1 MYSSIFDDIYNHILN
16 LDNDIKNKDLETKIG
31 KKLITIYA
39 AVNDEQLQEN
49 IEKTFYESEHQRK
62 HLKEIFLKFL
72 ENVYSIGNKSK
83 LFDDYTQSKD
93 IDSFFKCIILPDNF
107 CP

>member
-16 LDNDIKNKDLETKIG
+16 LDNDIRNKDLETKIG

-62 HLKEIFLKFL
+62 NLKEIFLKFL

-83 LFDDYTQSKD
+83 LFYDYTQSKD

-107 CP
+107 YP